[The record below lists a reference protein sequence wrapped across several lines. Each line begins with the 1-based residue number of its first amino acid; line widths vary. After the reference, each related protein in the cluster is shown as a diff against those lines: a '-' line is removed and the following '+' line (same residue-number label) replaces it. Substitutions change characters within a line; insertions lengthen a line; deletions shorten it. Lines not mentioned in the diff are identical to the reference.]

1 MGFPNF
7 IRSLI
12 SIFIVLAGTS
22 FSQIIFKELPGYKL
36 DFSDSVFFDLS
47 KTRRIIPLNGSWDV
61 YSAEE
66 KEVKKTTVSVPSVFK
81 SDAGLIFEKSFNLTK
96 EQVSGYR
103 VKIFFLG
110 LNYYADIIVNNI
122 VIYRHRG
129 GAYPFIVEL
138 PRDILNAE
146 QSNILNVKL
155 SYSLGSE
162 NTIPVKQRFLFPE
175 NYGGIIKDVYLHLI
189 PNISITE
196 TGFNYNLD
204 LKSNKVLLSVKTKV
218 ENRDFRIIPDSLY
231 TQEDFEIFVTVY
243 KPGRLD
249 FVKSKEQTFQLI
261 RNEEKHFSSSIE
273 LSDPLLWTPA
283 SPQSYYVEISLTRGD
298 EIIDMV
304 RKEQSIY
311 FLSSRDDNITLN
323 NQQFDLK
330 GVTYVP
336 SFGEYGNLA
345 TLSQMEEDIKLIAA
359 TGFNSVRFVK
369 SVPHP
374 YYLRLCEKYGLLS
387 FLEIPVSY
395 IPPALSSDPNFINIS
410 KDYLSGFIKGYKEFW
425 KFSAIGL
432 GSSYLPNL
440 EEHRLLID
448 QLNGIAK
455 RETGLL
461 TYASFAGLDF
471 SININN
477 DIDLYGIEI
486 TGNSINKD
494 TIGLN
499 SLLEQLGRGR
509 VFISE
514 ATYFVNAGNTSGY
527 LNNYSY
533 EAQAKYFD
541 DFLDIFSKDYAAGYF
556 INSMFDYRGD
566 FASFISGYSENNIY
580 QIGLVGEDRKT
591 DYLSYK
597 VVKSKLHNSE
607 RVTIPIG
614 SKQDSAPMVF
624 VLIGI
629 ALALIIGVLVNSGR
643 KFREDASRALL
654 RPYNFFSDIRD
665 QRIISGYQSVV
676 MAIVIAVVIGLTCS
690 SFLFFHNNDIVFEKI
705 ILSFG
710 STSLMG
716 TISYLAWNP
725 FTTVIWLSIS
735 FCVLLL
741 VMILVV
747 KIASLFVKS
756 RVYFSS
762 ICYAIVWALLP
773 LVLLIPVGII
783 LYRVLEANVV
793 NTYVYI
799 MLGLFALWVFYRLMK
814 GIYVIFDVA
823 SGSVYLYSIIIAV
836 IALAGVV
843 LYYELKNSF
852 IDYLFLTFKQYNIF

>member
-22 FSQIIFKELPGYKL
+22 FSQIIFKELHEYKL

-47 KTRRIIPLNGSWDV
+47 ETRSIISLNGSWSV

-81 SDAGLIFEKSFNLTK
+81 GDAGLIFERSFNLTK
-96 EQVSGYR
+96 EQVSDNR
-103 VKIFFLG
+103 IKIFFLG
-110 LNYYADIIVNNI
+110 LNYYADIMVNNI

-146 QSNILNVKL
+146 QSNILDVKL
-155 SYSLGSE
+155 SYSLNSE
-162 NTIPVKQRFLFPE
+162 NTIPVKQRFLFPGS
-175 NYGGIIKDVYLHLI
+175 YGGIIRDIYLHLI

-196 TGFNYNLD
+196 TGFSYNLD
-204 LKSNKVLLSVKTKV
+204 LKLNKVLLSINTKV

-231 TQEDFEIFVTVY
+231 TPEDFEISVTVY
-243 KPGRLD
+243 EPGRSD
-249 FVKSKEQTFQLI
+249 FVKSKEQTFQLN
-261 RNEEKHFSSSIE
+261 RNEEKHFSSSIA
-273 LSDPLLWTPA
+273 LSRPLLWTPG
-283 SPQSYYVEISLTRGD
+283 SPQSYYIEISLTRGD

-304 RKEQSIY
+304 RREQSIY
-311 FLSSRDDNITLN
+311 FLSSRDDNIMLN
-323 NQQFDLK
+323 NQKFDLK

-345 TLSQMEEDIKLIAA
+345 TLSQMEEDIELIAA
-359 TGFNSVRFVK
+359 AGFNSVRFVK

-387 FLEIPVSY
+387 FLEIPVNY
-395 IPPALSSDPNFINIS
+395 IPSALSSDPDFIDIS

-432 GSSYLPNL
+432 GSSYLPDL
-440 EEHRLLID
+440 EEHRLLIN
-448 QLNGIAK
+448 QLNSIAK

-461 TYASFAGLDF
+461 TYASFAGRDF
-471 SININN
+471 SLKNN
-477 DIDLYGIEI
+477 IDLYGIEI
-486 TGNSINKD
+486 AGSSINKD

-499 SLLEQLGRGR
+499 LLLEQLGRGK

-527 LNNYSY
+527 VNNYSY

-541 DFLDIFSKDYAAGYF
+541 DFLDIFSKDYTAGYF

-566 FASFISGYSENNIY
+566 FASFISGYNENNIY
-580 QIGLVGEDRKT
+580 RIGLVGEDRKT
-591 DYLSYK
+591 DHLSYK
-597 VVKSKLHNSE
+597 VVKSKLRNSE

-614 SKQDSAPMVF
+614 NKQESAPMAF

-629 ALALIIGVLVNSGR
+629 ALALIIGILVNSGR

-665 QRIISGYQSVV
+665 QRIISSYQSAV
-676 MAIVIAVVIGLTCS
+676 MAIVIAVVIGLTGS
-690 SFLFFHNNDIVFEKI
+690 SFLFFHRNDIVFEKI

-716 TISYLAWNP
+716 MICNLAWNP
-725 FTTVIWLSIS
+725 FITVIWLSIS

-741 VMILVV
+741 VMISVV
-747 KIASLFVKS
+747 KISSLFVKS
-756 RVYFSS
+756 RVYFNS
-762 ICYAIVWALLP
+762 ICYAVVWALLP
-773 LVLLIPVGII
+773 FVLLIPVGII

-793 NTYVYI
+793 NTYVYV
-799 MLGLFALWVFYRLMK
+799 MLGFFALWVFYRLMK

-823 SGSVYLYSIIIAV
+823 SGSVYLYSIVIVV

>member
-7 IRSLI
+7 IRSFI

-47 KTRRIIPLNGSWDV
+47 ETRSIISLNGSWSV

-81 SDAGLIFEKSFNLTK
+81 GDAGLIFERSFNLTK
-96 EQVSGYR
+96 EQVSDNR
-103 VKIFFLG
+103 IKIFFLG
-110 LNYYADIIVNNI
+110 LNYYADIMVNNI

-146 QSNILNVKL
+146 QSNILDVKL
-155 SYSLGSE
+155 SYSLNSE
-162 NTIPVKQRFLFPE
+162 NTIPVKQRFLFPGS
-175 NYGGIIKDVYLHLI
+175 YGGIIRDIYLHLI

-196 TGFNYNLD
+196 TGFSYNLD
-204 LKSNKVLLSVKTKV
+204 LKLNKVLLSINTKV

-231 TQEDFEIFVTVY
+231 TPEDFEISVTVY
-243 KPGRLD
+243 EPGRSD
-249 FVKSKEQTFQLI
+249 FVKSKAQTFQLN
-261 RNEEKHFSSSIE
+261 RNEEKHFSSSIA
-273 LSDPLLWTPA
+273 LSSPLLWTPG
-283 SPQSYYVEISLTRGD
+283 SPQSYYIEISLTRGD

-304 RKEQSIY
+304 RREQSIY
-311 FLSSRDDNITLN
+311 FLSSRDDNIMLN
-323 NQQFDLK
+323 NQKFDLK

-345 TLSQMEEDIKLIAA
+345 TLSQMEEDIELIAA
-359 TGFNSVRFVK
+359 AGFNSVRFVK

-387 FLEIPVSY
+387 FLEIPVNY
-395 IPPALSSDPNFINIS
+395 IPSALSSDPDFIDIS

-432 GSSYLPNL
+432 GSSYLPDL
-440 EEHRLLID
+440 EEHRLLIN
-448 QLNGIAK
+448 QLNSIAK

-461 TYASFAGLDF
+461 TYASFAGRDF
-471 SININN
+471 SLKNN
-477 DIDLYGIEI
+477 IDLYGIEI
-486 TGNSINKD
+486 AGSSINKD

-499 SLLEQLGRGR
+499 LLLEQLGRGK

-527 LNNYSY
+527 VNNYSY

-541 DFLDIFSKDYAAGYF
+541 DFLDIFSKDYTAGYF

-566 FASFISGYSENNIY
+566 FASFISGYNENNIY
-580 QIGLVGEDRKT
+580 RIGLVGEDRKT
-591 DYLSYK
+591 DHLSYK
-597 VVKSKLHNSE
+597 VVKSKLRNSE

-614 SKQDSAPMVF
+614 NKQESAPMAF

-629 ALALIIGVLVNSGR
+629 ALALIIGILVNSGR

-665 QRIISGYQSVV
+665 QRIISSYQSAV
-676 MAIVIAVVIGLTCS
+676 MAIVIAVVIGLTGS
-690 SFLFFHNNDIVFEKI
+690 SFLFFHRNDIVFEKI

-716 TISYLAWNP
+716 MICNLAWNP
-725 FTTVIWLSIS
+725 FITVIWLSIS

-741 VMILVV
+741 VMISVV
-747 KIASLFVKS
+747 KISSLFVKS
-756 RVYFSS
+756 RVYFNS
-762 ICYAIVWALLP
+762 ICYAVVWALLP
-773 LVLLIPVGII
+773 FVLLIPVGII

-793 NTYVYI
+793 NTYVYV
-799 MLGLFALWVFYRLMK
+799 MLGFFALWVFYRLMK

-823 SGSVYLYSIIIAV
+823 SGSVYLYSIVIVV

>member
-7 IRSLI
+7 IRSFI

-47 KTRRIIPLNGSWDV
+47 ETRSIISLNGSWSV

-81 SDAGLIFEKSFNLTK
+81 GDAGLIFERSFNLTK
-96 EQVSGYR
+96 EQVSDNR
-103 VKIFFLG
+103 IKIFFLG
-110 LNYYADIIVNNI
+110 LNYYADIMVNNI

-146 QSNILNVKL
+146 QSNILDVKL
-155 SYSLGSE
+155 SYSLNSE
-162 NTIPVKQRFLFPE
+162 NTIPVKQRFLFPGS
-175 NYGGIIKDVYLHLI
+175 YGGIIRDIYLHLI

-196 TGFNYNLD
+196 TGFSYNLD
-204 LKSNKVLLSVKTKV
+204 LKLNKVLLSINTKV

-231 TQEDFEIFVTVY
+231 TPEDFEISVTVY
-243 KPGRLD
+243 EPGRSD
-249 FVKSKEQTFQLI
+249 FVKSKARTFQLN
-261 RNEEKHFSSSIE
+261 RNEEKHFSSSIA
-273 LSDPLLWTPA
+273 LSSPLLWTPG
-283 SPQSYYVEISLTRGD
+283 SPQSYYIEISLTRGD

-304 RKEQSIY
+304 RREQSIY
-311 FLSSRDDNITLN
+311 FLSSRDDNIMLN
-323 NQQFDLK
+323 NQKFDLK

-345 TLSQMEEDIKLIAA
+345 TLSQMEEDIELIAA
-359 TGFNSVRFVK
+359 AGFNSVRFVK

-387 FLEIPVSY
+387 FLEIPVNY
-395 IPPALSSDPNFINIS
+395 IPSALSSDPDFIDIS

-432 GSSYLPNL
+432 GSSYLPDL
-440 EEHRLLID
+440 EEHRLLIN
-448 QLNGIAK
+448 QLNSIAK

-461 TYASFAGLDF
+461 TYASFAGRDF
-471 SININN
+471 SLKNN
-477 DIDLYGIEI
+477 IDLYGIEI
-486 TGNSINKD
+486 AGSSINKD

-499 SLLEQLGRGR
+499 LLLEQLGRGK

-527 LNNYSY
+527 VNNYSY

-541 DFLDIFSKDYAAGYF
+541 DFLDIFSKDYTAGYF

-566 FASFISGYSENNIY
+566 FASFISGYNENNIY
-580 QIGLVGEDRKT
+580 RIGLVGEDRKT
-591 DYLSYK
+591 DHLSYK
-597 VVKSKLHNSE
+597 VVKSKLRNSE

-614 SKQDSAPMVF
+614 NKQESAPMAF

-629 ALALIIGVLVNSGR
+629 ALALIIGILVNSGR

-665 QRIISGYQSVV
+665 QRIISSYQSAV
-676 MAIVIAVVIGLTCS
+676 MAIVIAVVIGLTGS
-690 SFLFFHNNDIVFEKI
+690 SFLFFHRNDIVFEKI

-716 TISYLAWNP
+716 MICNLAWNP
-725 FTTVIWLSIS
+725 FITVIWLSIS

-741 VMILVV
+741 VMISVV
-747 KIASLFVKS
+747 KISSLFVKS
-756 RVYFSS
+756 RVYFNS
-762 ICYAIVWALLP
+762 ICYAVVWALLP
-773 LVLLIPVGII
+773 FVLLIPVGII

-793 NTYVYI
+793 NTYVYV
-799 MLGLFALWVFYRLMK
+799 MLGFFALWVFYRLMK

-823 SGSVYLYSIIIAV
+823 SGSVYLYSIVIVV